1 MSKFPKLTL
10 LANAASSHTQKW
22 ALDLAKRGWQ
32 IDVFSFLP
40 AEIPG
45 VTVHHI
51 PKLLGGKA
59 DAILRSRWVRKRL
72 AEIQPDIVHAHYA
85 TSFGLLGALSGC
97 HPLVI
102 SAWGS
107 DIFSF
112 PRSSVLHRSLL
123 HWILKNADQLCS
135 TSQVMAQEMLLYTNN
150 LQKEIAVIPFGV
162 DVDRFTPPVKKAV
175 NLGLEDGE
183 SASTVLLNTE
193 LDNTELGNSVSGLE
207 SEQVIYGVAKH
218 LHSVYGLDILIQA
231 FALVHSRH
239 PGKVRLRIAGDGPEK
254 EKLMQLTRE
263 YQAEEAVEWVGHL
276 PNTEVADFYRS
287 LDVVVVPSRKE
298 SFGVTAVEGAACGRP
313 VIGSNIEG
321 LPEVILD
328 GKTGILAPPE
338 NPQKLAE
345 AMELL
350 LLDSKQREQMG
361 EAGRRF
367 VLEKYDWQKNV
378 SQMEAVYLSLL
389 NRPRIG

>member
-1 MSKFPKLTL
+1 MTKTPSLPKHPRLTL

-22 ALDLAKRGWQ
+22 ALELAKRGWH
-32 IDVFSFLP
+32 IDIFSFLS
-40 AEIPG
+40 AEIPD
-45 VTVHHI
+45 VTVHLI

-85 TSFGLLGALSGC
+85 TSFGLLGGLSGR

-112 PRSSVLHRSLL
+112 PRTSVLHGALL
-123 HWILKNADQLCS
+123 RWILKQADQLCS
-135 TSQVMAQEMLLYTNN
+135 TSQIMAQEMLLYTTSN
-150 LQKEIAVIPFGV
+150 LQRKIAIIPFGV
-162 DVDRFTPPVKKAV
+162 DVERFSPPTSSLK
-175 NLGLEDGE
+175 
-183 SASTVLLNTE
+183 T
-193 LDNTELGNSVSGLE
+193 
-207 SEQVIYGVAKH
+207 EQVVFGVAKH
-218 LHSVYGLDILIQA
+218 LHAVYGLDLLIQA
-231 FALVHSRH
+231 FAQVYSRH
-239 PGKVRLRIAGDGPEK
+239 HGKVRLRIAGDGPEK
-254 EKLMQLTRE
+254 ENLVRLTHE
-263 YQAEEAVEWVGHL
+263 HQVEEAVEWVGHL

-298 SFGVTAVEGAACGRP
+298 SFGVTAVEGAACGLP
-313 VIGSNIEG
+313 VIGSRIEG
-321 LPEVILD
+321 LPEVIID
-328 GKTGILAPPE
+328 GKTGILVPPE
-338 NPQKLAE
+338 NALKLSE

-350 LLDSKQREQMG
+350 LLDPKQREQMG

-378 SQMEAVYLSLL
+378 TQMERIYRALL
-389 NRPRIG
+389 N